1 VDDAAIEASL
11 LRFFADILRLDVTP
25 IGRDLE
31 LLSGGHIDSMD
42 LVRIAAH
49 LEELLDLEIPDEDI
63 HDDHFGSTGRILTY
77 VARRCAGA
85 PER

>member
-1 VDDAAIEASL
+1 
-11 LRFFADILRLDVTP
+11 
-25 IGRDLE
+25 
-31 LLSGGHIDSMD
+31 MD

-77 VARRCAGA
+77 VARRRA
-85 PER
+85 